1 MYLMQD
7 KDEHRI
13 MIKSGLEMGRANP
26 NWIGIKIEKYSRG
39 LPWFKQQKFT
49 NMEIRYLSWGH
60 V

>member
-1 MYLMQD
+1 
-7 KDEHRI
+7 